1 MFNLCVRDRG
11 YTSIIITLYGL
22 RIDLESINIF
32 LPEFL
37 YDHAIG
43 YFRNYRLVRNRFF
56 TLYIF
61 NSIEYL
67 SINSGQ
73 LCYKKFTYSLLNK

>member
-1 MFNLCVRDRG
+1 MFNPCVRDLG

-22 RIDLESINIF
+22 RIDLESIYIF

-37 YDHAIG
+37 YEHAIG
-43 YFRNYRLVRNRFF
+43 YFRNYQLVRNRFF

-61 NSIEYL
+61 NSKI
-67 SINSGQ
+67 
-73 LCYKKFTYSLLNK
+73 LLNIYL